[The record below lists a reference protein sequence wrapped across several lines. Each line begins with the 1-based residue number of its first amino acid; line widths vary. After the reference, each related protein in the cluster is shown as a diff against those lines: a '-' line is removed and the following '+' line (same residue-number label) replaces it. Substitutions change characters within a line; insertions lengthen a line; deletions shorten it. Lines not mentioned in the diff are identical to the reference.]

1 MYETAILGLIL
12 FAACRPAHEDW
23 LNERS
28 STPPVSST
36 MHALKAVPAALLEPA
51 LLGDALLVVGV
62 DLVPHAAR
70 AMAATEATATIFIAD
85 LKALSLPCNTSVK
98 CTMRRTFCDSTRH
111 PATLPVG
118 SPTSARKVIRH
129 SLATLTSRCQP
140 GRCAIAAPC
149 SSRAPMATAR
159 SSTTRSPWCRS

>member
-1 MYETAILGLIL
+1 
-12 FAACRPAHEDW
+12 
-23 LNERS
+23 
-28 STPPVSST
+28 

-85 LKALSLPCNTSVK
+85 LKALSLLCTTSVK

-118 SPTSARKVIRH
+118 SSTSARKVIRH
-129 SLATLTSRCQP
+129 SLAPPAPASAAPRRAASPPTP
-140 GRCAIAAPC
+140 GR
-149 SSRAPMATAR
+149 
-159 SSTTRSPWCRS
+159 